1 MKVRVIMVFDV
12 FASLLLSMPPG
23 ADGSVA
29 FMHYVIALSR
39 AERAV
44 EGRFKLAD
52 TVFVMTSSGGWD
64 FTSCIRLRSALE
76 WVDGFRLSV
85 PHLRL

>member
-1 MKVRVIMVFDV
+1 MLFPLLSGGVSCPVQAIKNYMKVRVIIIFDV
-12 FASLLLSMPPG
+12 FASLLLSMPAG

-44 EGRFKLAD
+44 K
-52 TVFVMTSSGGWD
+52 FV
-64 FTSCIRLRSALE
+64 
-76 WVDGFRLSV
+76 
-85 PHLRL
+85 